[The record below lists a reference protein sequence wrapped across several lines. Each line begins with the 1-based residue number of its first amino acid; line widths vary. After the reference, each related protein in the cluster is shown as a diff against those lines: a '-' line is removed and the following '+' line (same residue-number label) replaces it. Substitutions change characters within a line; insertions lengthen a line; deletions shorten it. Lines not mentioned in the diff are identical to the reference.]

1 MEKST
6 VGSML
11 EIDRGELSR
20 AVVHARINAQINAMI
35 VRDDRIGMLEEGY
48 RSSNVRTHI
57 VICTLVEIR
66 IIQ

>member
-35 VRDDRIGMLEEGY
+35 VRDDRIGMLEGGY
-48 RSSNVRTHI
+48 RNSNVRTHI
-57 VICTLVEIR
+57 VICTVVEIR